1 MFKTVLFSAA
11 FSLIAGISAADG
23 FGFMSPSGNIYC
35 NGYISDGGR
44 IDCSI
49 INRQGPT
56 ALARPSSCTQSW
68 GHTYSVEGRGQARM
82 TCSRV
87 PGPVNYTDI
96 ATYGLTAQ
104 FGDITCT
111 SESTGLTCRNAAGHG
126 FFLSRRQQNV
136 F

>member
-1 MFKTVLFSAA
+1 MVKTVLFSVA

-23 FGFMSPSGNIYC
+23 FGFMTPSGNIYC
-35 NGYISDGGR
+35 NGFVSDGGG

-56 ALARPSSCTQSW
+56 ALPRPSSCTQSW

-82 TCSRV
+82 TCSKV
-87 PGPVNYTDI
+87 PSPVNYSDI
-96 ATYGLTAQ
+96 AAYGLSAQ

-111 SESTGLTCRNAAGHG
+111 SERTGLTWRNPAVHG